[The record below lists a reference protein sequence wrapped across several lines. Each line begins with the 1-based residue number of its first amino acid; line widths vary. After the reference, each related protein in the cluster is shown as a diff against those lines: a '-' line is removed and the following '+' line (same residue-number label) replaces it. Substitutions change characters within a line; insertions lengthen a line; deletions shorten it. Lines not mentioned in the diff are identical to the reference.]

1 MKLFDIFRK
10 RAVPT
15 SAITMQE
22 LPEARWSDRNY
33 KAFADEGYRKNVIAY
48 QSINKVSQGVAN
60 VRLSLKRKR
69 PGMNADEEIFEH
81 PILTLLAKPNQG
93 QNYQSFTE
101 AVMSYLM
108 ISGNSYV
115 HAVGASGPPRE
126 LWPLRPD
133 RMTVIPGKFRIPAGF
148 QYSDNTTKQRFEVD
162 QLSGDSPIMHMKT
175 FNPLDD
181 WYGMSPVE
189 AAAHSVDLVNA
200 SSAWNLALL
209 QNGARP
215 SGAFIVENDGETL
228 TSEQRD
234 ELKSELDRN
243 YVGKTRAGRPML
255 LEGGIKWQEM
265 SINPK
270 DMDWIQG
277 RSTSARDVALAY
289 GVPPQL
295 LGIPGD
301 NTYSNYKEAKQAFY
315 LDTVIPLSKAW
326 AFYLNN
332 WLVESFNDESLY
344 LCPDVNSIEA
354 LEPMRAEKF
363 TQVSG
368 AGFLTI
374 NEKRELLGYGRYIE
388 GEEEAD
394 VMLVPLGQ
402 ATLKEVSKPVDDAAD
417 ESSDDESMPADTE
430 DYTGEPS
437 GDALALP
444 GGATSVSDTA
454 LNGAQVTSLVDLV
467 ARVAAGEIPRESAV
481 QIVMVA
487 FLLSEEEANQ
497 ILGPAGDG
505 FVPTSAEATPAPAAA
520 DKPKQNFD
528 GMIAVMDGK
537 AVNLSSARAR
547 ERYRV
552 EVINRRHKL
561 EARFQTQL
569 KAVWRKEAIAMAEAV
584 DNIPVDLIEFVVEDV
599 VSKHEP
605 EMRSVLTTNIRRIMM
620 TFGTDILDLPKHMT
634 GIETKAADPKTRF
647 ESFLEQFIDNHVG
660 ERVQNLSK
668 TTKRRVTRE
677 LRQVFNESLS
687 EGDTP
692 DRMVAAVKET
702 YSGFTTSRAATV
714 VRTETGVAQNE
725 AQRSAAKA
733 LGIPDL
739 RKTWISPRLPTSR
752 DNHVAMHEHSVGIN
766 EKFEVP
772 SEDGIDL
779 MDGPGDASAPA
790 DQVINCHCVNVFGGK
805 A

>member
-1 MKLFDIFRK
+1 MKLFDMFRK
-10 RAVPT
+10 RVVPT
-15 SAITMQE
+15 AAIAMQDV
-22 LPEARWSDRNY
+22 PEARWSDRNY

-60 VRLSLKRKR
+60 VKLTLKRKR
-69 PGMNADEEIFEH
+69 PGMTADEEIFEH
-81 PILTLLAKPNQG
+81 PVLALLAKPNMS
-93 QNYQSFTE
+93 QNYQTFTE

-133 RMTVIPGKFRIPAGF
+133 RMAVVPGKFRIPSAF
-148 QYSDNTTKQRFEVD
+148 QYTDGSTKQRFEVD

-215 SGAFIVENDGETL
+215 SGAFVVENDGETL
-228 TSEQRD
+228 TDEQRNH
-234 ELKSELDRN
+234 LKSELDRN
-243 YVGKTRAGRPML
+243 YTGKTKAGRPML
-255 LEGGIKWQEM
+255 IEGGIKWQEM

-332 WLVESFNDESLY
+332 WLVEAFGDESLY
-344 LCPDVNSIEA
+344 LCPDINSIEA

-374 NEKRELLGYGRYIE
+374 NEKRELLGYGRYVE
-388 GEEEAD
+388 GDEEAD
-394 VMLVPLGQ
+394 IMLIPMGQ
-402 ATLKEVSKPVDDAAD
+402 ATLKEVAKPIEVEPDSD
-417 ESSDDESMPADTE
+417 ESIPADTE
-430 DYTGEPS
+430 DFTGEPPAS
-437 GDALALP
+437 DLALP

-467 ARVAAGEIPRESAV
+467 GRVAAGEIPRESAV
-481 QIVMVA
+481 QIVMVS
-487 FLLSEEEANQ
+487 FLLSEEDANR

-505 FVPTSAEATPAPAAA
+505 FVPTSAEPAAPPAPVA
-520 DKPKQNFD
+520 DKPKTNFD

-605 EMRSVLTTNIRRIMM
+605 AMRAVLTDNIRRIMT
-620 TFGTDILDLPKHMT
+620 TFGVEILDLPKHMT
-634 GIETKAADPKTRF
+634 GIETKAADPRTRF
-647 ESFLEQFIDNHVG
+647 ESFLEQFIDNHVA
-660 ERVQNLSK
+660 ERIQNLSK

-752 DNHVAMHEHSVGIN
+752 DGHVAMHEHSVGIN